1 MRQLPL
7 GIRLRDAA
15 TFANFVVGANAEAL
29 RHLRTWETT
38 ATGRGIYLWGVQGSG
53 KTHLLQAVCHAAS
66 ADGETAAY
74 IPLNDIAEL
83 DPTCLEGLET
93 MHCVCLDDVHAIA
106 GDPAWEAGVFHLYN
120 RVVSTG
126 GRLLVAAARAPAH
139 LGIVMPDL
147 ATRLGWGLALR
158 LEVLTDEEKSAAL
171 QQRGVQ
177 RGLELGPQVADYLL
191 RHCSRDMTD
200 LFQLLDE
207 LDRASLAAQR
217 RLTIPFVK
225 ETLSALKAVKRE
237 T

>member
-15 TFANFVVGANAEAL
+15 TFANFVAGANAEVL
-29 RHLRTWETT
+29 RHLRARDKE
-38 ATGRGIYLWGVQGSG
+38 ATGRGIYLWGAQGAG
-53 KTHLLQAVCHAAS
+53 KTHLLQAVCHAGS
-66 ADGETAAY
+66 ANGETVAY
-74 IPLNDIAEL
+74 IPLSEVGTL
-83 DPTCLEGLET
+83 DPACLEGLET
-93 MHCVCLDDVHAIA
+93 MHGVCLDDVHAIA
-106 GDPAWEAGVFHLYN
+106 GSAAWEAAVFHLYN
-120 RVVSTG
+120 RVVSAG
-126 GRLLVAAARAPAH
+126 GRLVVSASRAPAH

-171 QQRGVQ
+171 QQRGAQ

-207 LDRASLAAQR
+207 LDHASLAAQR
-217 RLTIPFVK
+217 RLTVPFVK
-225 ETLSALKAVKRE
+225 STLGVKS
-237 T
+237 